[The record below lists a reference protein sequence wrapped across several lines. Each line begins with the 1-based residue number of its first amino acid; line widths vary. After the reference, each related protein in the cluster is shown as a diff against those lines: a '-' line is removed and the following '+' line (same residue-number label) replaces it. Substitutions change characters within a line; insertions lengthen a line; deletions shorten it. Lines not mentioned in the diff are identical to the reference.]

1 MTVLE
6 ILEAKYTKEDRTEY
20 TVKFKPIGK
29 KLNNVTKDDVVIA
42 SVSDGSKD
50 DYEVVNFGYNKVSG
64 GTITFK
70 TSKDPISAEIMIK
83 FNGNEEEYSVDTRE
97 KVAETTAETPTETAP
112 AAPAPEATT
121 ETGSTTATTP
131 ETSKPGEL
139 IPPTAVPPSETA
151 GTEEHNTSEETSFER
166 KEEPT
171 GEPAG
176 ETPVYPYEN
185 RFTNMLTQPKV
196 FTPKSYGYYYKDQ
209 FDTYSAGK
217 LSEYEAE
224 VTLAYSTS
232 GDFFMRAGSKF
243 SVPIYEGTHRGDVFM
258 VINNF
263 TEAELREYLE
273 IRVTG
278 DYYKTYEF
286 KVLKEHPE
294 AVTKPL
300 NLEISFIRLNDRKEI
315 TRFNIELSPVNPAL
329 KLPEVKNNKKVP
341 GPVFTVKTSKNFY
354 ETLLNVFIEKNEDY
368 FELVKWT
375 AEGYSFNIPFRNP
388 ANIVYCSCYPH
399 EAPNRAKRLIAF
411 VQIRAKF
418 PGEFTIVWTVRG
430 KNGAIAD
437 IRQPIKVLGTP
448 SPTDGMTPDEKE
460 EFLIYGHTALER
472 DMVFNYNSLS
482 RKVRLYVDDSY
493 VSKFNKPAWALDRE
507 YRFNGGINTDLLRLK
522 EFFDK
527 NPTLPVEVYSNSFY
541 GKVTAAN
548 FVDFLNKYKSGEGI
562 EYTMYDPPYYR
573 TWLER
578 EMKKK
583 KEIDYIKMAQDM
595 GW

>member
-29 KLNNVTKDDVVIA
+29 KLNNVTKDDVVIT
-42 SVSDGSKD
+42 SVSDGSKE

-97 KVAETTAETPTETAP
+97 KVAETTAETSTEATPT
-112 AAPAPEATT
+112 PAPETT
-121 ETGSTTATTP
+121 ETTVTP
-131 ETSKPGEL
+131 PAQPGEVL
-139 IPPTAVPPSETA
+139 PPVPPSETA
-151 GTEEHNTSEETSFER
+151 GTETATEGHSPEAPSFER
-166 KEEPT
+166 
-171 GEPAG
+171 GEDPSGVPAG
-176 ETPVYPYEN
+176 ETPSYPYEN
-185 RFTNMLTQPKV
+185 RFTSMLSQPKV
-196 FTPKSYGYYYKDQ
+196 FTPKPYGYYYKDQ

-224 VTLAYSTS
+224 VTLAYSTA
-232 GDFFMRAGSKF
+232 GDFFMRTGSKF
-243 SVPIYEGTHRGDVFM
+243 TVPIYEGTHRGDVFM

-375 AEGYSFNIPFRNP
+375 AEGYSFTIPFRNP